1 MTHQTVFHS
10 AAFLPLRTAYEDLL
24 AAVLAGSHHK
34 PLTLAAA
41 SLSFAAAPF
50 PCPSPSGRTRVSAD
64 TKCVPPSRQQ
74 NPGNPTTRHMTAHKP
89 AHTAVKFQLL
99 VDSVAGYCQSTWQRE
114 EWLVLEKPEGQA
126 LPSGCRENIRRLEQA
141 AHHLVIKYYILA
153 ANENFRRLLSGR
165 KTYEKKIVKVI
176 VSEN

>member
-1 MTHQTVFHS
+1 MTHQTVFHC
-10 AAFLPLRTAYEDLL
+10 AAFLPIRRAYEDLL
-24 AAVLAGSHHK
+24 AAVLFSRHR

-50 PCPSPSGRTRVSAD
+50 PLPSPSGRTRVSAD

-89 AHTAVKFQLL
+89 VHTAVKFQLL
-99 VDSVAGYCQSTWQRE
+99 VDLVAGYCQSAWQRE

-126 LPSGCRENIRRLEQA
+126 LPSGCRENTQRLEQA
-141 AHHLVIKYYILA
+141 PHHSVIKYYILA

-165 KTYEKKIVKVI
+165 KTYEKKK
-176 VSEN
+176 

>member
-10 AAFLPLRTAYEDLL
+10 AAFLPLQRAYENLL
-24 AAVLAGSHHK
+24 AAVLCSHHK
-34 PLTLAAA
+34 PLTLAGA
-41 SLSFAAAPF
+41 SLSFTAAPF
-50 PCPSPSGRTRVSAD
+50 PPPNPSGRTRVSAD

-99 VDSVAGYCQSTWQRE
+99 VDLVAGYCQSAWQPE

-126 LPSGCRENIRRLEQA
+126 LPSGCRENIRCLEQA
-141 AHHLVIKYYILA
+141 AHQLVIKYYILVV
-153 ANENFRRLLSGR
+153 NEIFSSCLDGSRMKKKR
-165 KTYEKKIVKVI
+165 KL
-176 VSEN
+176 